1 MVARRLPG
9 TSPEIENSRSEPIA
23 IVGMSGLFPG
33 SPDLDAYWRN
43 LDEGKDLIGRAPR
56 DRWSFSTS
64 SNPGSTAE
72 QIDPPWG
79 GFIPEPD
86 KFDPL
91 FFDISPRE
99 AELMDPQQRLFL
111 QVVWHT
117 LEDAGYKKSDFAGT
131 KTGLF
136 VGVAANDYANLLAMH
151 GVPVEAYSSTG
162 NAHSV
167 LANRVS
173 YFLRSARPE

>member
-1 MVARRLPG
+1 MEA
-9 TSPEIENSRSEPIA
+9 
-23 IVGMSGLFPG
+23 
-33 SPDLDAYWRN
+33 
-43 LDEGKDLIGRAPR
+43 
-56 DRWSFSTS
+56 
-64 SNPGSTAE
+64 
-72 QIDPPWG
+72 PWG
-79 GFIPEPD
+79 GFIPDPD

-111 QVVWHT
+111 QTVWHT

-136 VGVAANDYANLLAMH
+136 AGVAANDYANLLAIH
-151 GVPVEAYSSTG
+151 GVAVEAYSSTG

-173 YFLRSARPE
+173 YFFDLHGPSEAIDTACSSSLVAIHRAIESIASGSSEMAIVGGCERAA

>member
-1 MVARRLPG
+1 MIAGPFRPLQTPVLPLQQ
-9 TSPEIENSRSEPIA
+9 IE
-23 IVGMSGLFPG
+23 
-33 SPDLDAYWRN
+33 
-43 LDEGKDLIGRAPR
+43 
-56 DRWSFSTS
+56 
-64 SNPGSTAE
+64 
-72 QIDPPWG
+72 PPWG

-111 QVVWHT
+111 QTVWHT

-173 YFLRSARPE
+173 YFFDLRGPSEAIDTACSSSLVAIHRAMESIASGSSEMAIVGGCERVAEPWRISRLRQGRHAL